1 MSAIDE
7 IAVHLAKVTFEDI
20 PGATVERQKELI
32 VDTLGVA
39 AAGARAPGVKD
50 VLEFVKDSGGNPESS
65 LLMDG
70 GKVPCSSA
78 TLANAFMMHALDFD
92 DMHEAAGLHANVC
105 VLPAALAAAE
115 KMGTVDGRNL
125 LTAVILGVDLV
136 CRMGVSIPLLRGWH
150 PTATFGI
157 FGAAAASGKILGLDE
172 RRTANAMGIA
182 YSQSSGNRQGRLE
195 GTMTKRLQVALSAK
209 SGVLSSLFAQRNLTG
224 PHRIFEGDWGMLNL
238 YTPPQ
243 TQENREK
250 VIHHLTKNLGKAFLG
265 DELSVKPYPSCKA
278 THTPIFSMLN
288 LMKEE
293 GLRPEQ
299 IEGVEVAVSK
309 GCYQTAGRP
318 FEIRTDPQVD
328 AQFSIP
334 YTVATAVLKGKVGL
348 DDFTE
353 SAVKEPERLSMAGR
367 VKVSVNPE
375 LQEPSTN
382 VVNLASAIRVRAGGR
397 TFSRSAATSKGH
409 PGNPMSREELFT
421 KFESCLRFGTT
432 LSFKKIE
439 SVFEMILNM
448 EKLENV
454 NGLVEAFS

>member
-1 MSAIDE
+1 MSALDE
-7 IAVHLAKVTFEDI
+7 IVGYLARVTFEDI
-20 PGATVERQKELI
+20 PGTTVERQKELV

-39 AAGARAPGVKD
+39 AAGVRAPGVKD
-50 VLEFVKDSGGNPESS
+50 VLELVKDSGGKAEST
-65 LLMDG
+65 LLLDG
-70 GKVPCSSA
+70 AKVPCFSA

-115 KMGTVDGRNL
+115 KEGTVDGKTL

-157 FGAAAASGKILGLDE
+157 FGAAAASAKILNLDE
-172 RRTANAMGIA
+172 KTTANAMGIA

-209 SGVLSSLFAQRNLTG
+209 SGVLASLLAQRNLTG
-224 PHRIFEGDWGMLNL
+224 PHRILDGDWGMLNL

-243 TQENREK
+243 AQEDREK
-250 VIHHLTKNLGKAFLG
+250 VLHRLTKDLGKVFLG

-293 GLRPEQ
+293 RLRPEQ
-299 IEGVEVAVSK
+299 IEEVEVSVSK

-318 FEIRTDPQVD
+318 FAIRTDAQVD

-334 YTVATAVLKGKVGL
+334 YTVATAILKGKVGL

-353 SAVKEPERLSMAGR
+353 SSVKEPERMSMAGR
-367 VKVSVNPE
+367 VKVSVDPE
-375 LQEPSTN
+375 LQEPSSN
-382 VVNLASAIRVRAGGR
+382 VVNLASAIKVRAGGKM
-397 TFSRSAATSKGH
+397 FSRSAATSKGH
-409 PGNPMSREELFT
+409 PGNPMSREELFA
-421 KFESCLRFGTT
+421 KFESCLRFGT
-432 LSFKKIE
+432 SFPYKKIE
-439 SVFEMILNM
+439 AAFETILNM
-448 EKLENV
+448 EKMESVDL
-454 NGLVEAFS
+454 LVEAFC

>member
-1 MSAIDE
+1 MSALDE
-7 IAVHLAKVTFEDI
+7 IAGYLAKVKFEDI
-20 PGATVERQKELI
+20 PRTTVERQKELV

-39 AAGARAPGVKD
+39 AAGVRAPGVKD
-50 VLEFVKDSGGNPESS
+50 VLEFAKDSGGKPESS

-70 GKVPCSSA
+70 AKVPCFSA
-78 TLANAFMMHALDFD
+78 AMVNAFMMHALDFD

-105 VLPAALAAAE
+105 VLPAALAMAE
-115 KMGTVDGRNL
+115 RVGTVDGRTL

-150 PTATFGI
+150 PTSTFGI
-157 FGAAAASGKILGLDE
+157 FGAAAASSKILSLDE
-172 RRTANAMGIA
+172 RRTVNAMGIV

-224 PHRIFEGDWGMLNL
+224 PHRVFEGDWGMLNL

-243 TQENREK
+243 TQENQEK
-250 VIHHLTKNLGKAFLG
+250 VIRHLTKDLGKAFLG

-278 THTPIFSMLN
+278 THTSIFSMLN

-293 GLRPEQ
+293 RLRPEQ

-334 YTVATAVLKGKVGL
+334 YTVATAILKGKVGL

-367 VKVSVNPE
+367 IRISVDPE

-382 VVNLASAIRVRAGGR
+382 VVNLASTIKVRAGGR

-409 PGNPMSREELFT
+409 PRNPMSREELFA
-421 KFESCLRFGTT
+421 KFESCLRFGTSF
-432 LSFKKIE
+432 SFKKIE
-439 SVFEMILNM
+439 DAFETIMNM
-448 EKLENV
+448 EKLDNV
-454 NGLVEAFS
+454 NSLVRAFC